1 MALRKNPERKNLE
14 SGKRNNPESENLE
27 CANPEWEKIQNS
39 RKSRIG
45 ENLESPEKCP

>member
-1 MALRKNPERKNLE
+1 MALRKNPERKNPE

-27 CANPEWEKIQNS
+27 CINPEWE
-39 RKSRIG
+39 KSRIG